1 VKVNISCNDDK
12 NVMNYIMGSYA
23 LMTMDTTLEANIYM
37 IDGIC
42 AHTLRKLVI
51 EGCGNLKPKVI
62 TKSKNTQH

>member
-1 VKVNISCNDDK
+1 
-12 NVMNYIMGSYA
+12 MNYIMGSYA